1 MEAIQFLCYF
11 YNSINQKSFFN
22 IWFKVFD
29 VRKYIQISV
38 LFFYNQKNKV
48 ISIIKII
55 ALDFQWWKR
64 LIFWSFLYL
73 VHSDSFY
80 FFYLVLMGMNF
91 LYFSFFFILFLKWTK
106 KKIVKIMVSLEKK
119 IQKRWD
125 NQTTNLFPTIFKLK
139 KKNLFLF
146 KFDLQFKGKQKNFHQ
161 NRIKYLVKS
170 MSEKVTESS
179 RINKISIVQI

>member
-1 MEAIQFLCYF
+1 
-11 YNSINQKSFFN
+11 
-22 IWFKVFD
+22 
-29 VRKYIQISV
+29 
-38 LFFYNQKNKV
+38 
-48 ISIIKII
+48 
-55 ALDFQWWKR
+55 
-64 LIFWSFLYL
+64 
-73 VHSDSFY
+73 
-80 FFYLVLMGMNF
+80 
-91 LYFSFFFILFLKWTK
+91 
-106 KKIVKIMVSLEKK
+106 MVSLEKK